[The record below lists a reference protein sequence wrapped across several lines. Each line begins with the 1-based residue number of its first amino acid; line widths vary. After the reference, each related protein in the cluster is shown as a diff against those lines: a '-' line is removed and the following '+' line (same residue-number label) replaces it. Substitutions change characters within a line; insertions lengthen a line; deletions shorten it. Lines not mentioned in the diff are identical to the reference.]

1 MSNNRVMLAKSA
13 MPNNI
18 KRNSLAQEVIR
29 RLRNTKRDLPWS
41 VKAEILTE
49 FSHSLMSSGYSE
61 KFRLDIIQ
69 AGVIGFEN
77 NVRLL
82 TKEALLYTDQEHTT
96 GKKGRKRNY

>member
-18 KRNSLAQEVIR
+18 KRNSLAQEVIH

-69 AGVIGFEN
+69 AGVIGFEKQCETADSGGTPVHKPRAYN
-77 NVRLL
+77 R
-82 TKEALLYTDQEHTT
+82 K
-96 GKKGRKRNY
+96 GKNKKK